1 MSSPSDAD
9 KAKANELKDLGN
21 AAYTRE
27 DLQGSISYFTDAIAL
42 DSTNHVFFSNRSASY
57 LKLGQIEKALEDAR
71 KCISMNPSW
80 GNGYSRLGQA
90 LIEAGNPTE
99 AMAAFGQGLAVDP
112 SNAALTQGLLD
123 AQKAIGASAGGPS
136 DDDLVEGKA
145 KGADD
150 KYPEDF
156 KGIIGIDLGTTY
168 SCVAVWLDDQQRTE
182 VFANSEGSRT
192 TASVV
197 AFTDT
202 DRLIGGPAQDQ
213 AAANAGNTVY
223 DAKRLIGRSIKDP
236 AVVEDMKKFPFK
248 VLAVDGDTPLVE
260 VVFKG
265 ETRKFAPEEISAMV
279 LVKMKQTAEM
289 ALRQNVKRAVI
300 TVPAYFSDAQ
310 RKATKNAGAIAGLE
324 VMRIVN
330 EPTAAALA
338 YGLDKAAAAKAAE
351 AAAAEE
357 TDDTPSVVPVKKG
370 DKAKKGP
377 GYVLIFDLGGGTFD
391 VSLLT
396 IQNGVF
402 EVKAT
407 GGDTHLGG
415 EDFDSN
421 VQDFVISEFKK
432 KHKAELD
439 TKR

>member
-1 MSSPSDAD
+1 MSIMEGGEPVVIP
-9 KAKANELKDLGN
+9 N
-21 AAYTRE
+21 AE
-27 DLQGSISYFTDAIAL
+27 
-42 DSTNHVFFSNRSASY
+42 
-57 LKLGQIEKALEDAR
+57 
-71 KCISMNPSW
+71 
-80 GNGYSRLGQA
+80 
-90 LIEAGNPTE
+90 
-99 AMAAFGQGLAVDP
+99 
-112 SNAALTQGLLD
+112 
-123 AQKAIGASAGGPS
+123 GA
-136 DDDLVEGKA
+136 
-145 KGADD
+145 
-150 KYPEDF
+150 
-156 KGIIGIDLGTTY
+156 
-168 SCVAVWLDDQQRTE
+168 
-182 VFANSEGSRT
+182 RT
-192 TASVV
+192 TPSVV
-197 AFTDT
+197 AFTKT
-202 DRLIGGPAQDQ
+202 GERVVGQ
-213 AAANAGNTVY
+213 AAKRQAVTNPKNTVFS
-223 DAKRLIGRSIKDP
+223 AKRLIGRSIKDP